1 VTEPAF
7 TMIAEI
13 LPYQMP
19 MIKELDLSSNPMN
32 YFTFDYLQIAFKTG
46 RTNLQ
51 KLNLSNTHMNEK
63 SGIDL
68 MDAILSFSKVKT
80 LNLSRNMD
88 LGYKFSAYVLVML
101 KNIDGF

>member
-1 VTEPAF
+1 
-7 TMIAEI
+7 
-13 LPYQMP
+13 MP
-19 MIKELDLSSNPMN
+19 LLKELDLSSNIMN
-32 YFTFDYLQIAFKTG
+32 FFTFDYLQIAFKSG

-68 MDAILSFSKVKT
+68 MDAILSFSKVKS
-80 LNLSRNMD
+80 LNISRNMN

-101 KNIDGF
+101 KNIENYNL